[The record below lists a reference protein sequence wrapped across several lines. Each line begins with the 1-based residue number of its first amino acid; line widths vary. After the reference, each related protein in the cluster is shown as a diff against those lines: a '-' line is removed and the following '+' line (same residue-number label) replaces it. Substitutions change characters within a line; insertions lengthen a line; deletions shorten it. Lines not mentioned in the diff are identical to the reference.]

1 MEATFLDGGLDTAA
15 PPASEPPEAA
25 PSSTTTAITS
35 PADTLSPTATR
46 NSDTVPP
53 TVAGI
58 SIDDLSDS
66 SATKA

>member
-1 MEATFLDGGLDTAA
+1 MEATFLDGGLGTAT
-15 PPASEPPEAA
+15 PPASEPAEAD
-25 PSSTTTAITS
+25 PSATTAITS
-35 PADTLSPTATR
+35 PADTVSPTATR